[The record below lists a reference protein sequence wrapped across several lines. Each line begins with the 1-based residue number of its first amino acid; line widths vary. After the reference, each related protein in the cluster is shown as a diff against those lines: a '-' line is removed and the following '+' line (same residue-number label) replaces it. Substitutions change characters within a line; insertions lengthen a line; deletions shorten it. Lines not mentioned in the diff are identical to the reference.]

1 MKLDPEK
8 VYGSV
13 PETFSRRV
21 EYALRRCEMEET
33 KTMKRMPVAVIFVTI
48 LLLAMTTTAMAAVLS
63 KTTEF
68 FGQLYGIDYHN
79 KLETGTNYV
88 GKQST
93 ILNDVVF
100 TLNDIISNEFRSQL
114 PTEDGTDYYELTAPF
129 FFTTGTISAVPE
141 GNLVLCPRDAFD
153 WYTIDSPA
161 GYALF
166 YGDMYPAPPEGAP
179 SYADLAREKN
189 ACLRMVEIIPNGLMD
204 ENGNFYMGCVGYN
217 LIPQEDGTIFFSA
230 EIQPE
235 VIVPEQDSYQLS
247 FYIRTFDVDHQGNE
261 IDGTRQSADWIVTL
275 VPEKAE

>member
-21 EYALRRCEMEET
+21 EYALRRCEKEET

-48 LLLAMTTTAMAAVLS
+48 LLLAMTTTAVAAVLS

-68 FGQLYGIDYHN
+68 FGQFYGTDYHN

-141 GNLVLCPRDAFD
+141 ANLVLCPRDAFD
-153 WYTIDSPA
+153 WYTVDSPA

-204 ENGNFYMGCVGYN
+204 QNGNFYMGCVGYN

-235 VIVPEQDSYQLS
+235 VVVPEQDSYQLS
-247 FYIRTFDVDHQGNE
+247 FYIRTFDVDPQGKE